1 MACSLVENAPSVRR
15 DVSVTVN
22 PVLIDVGRVAATEVR
37 GVVRVGI
44 GLNVSVATAVIVDSD
59 VEIVGI
65 AQVDNGLTIDE
76 TVRVVS
82 GDPVTPMALRMRLRP
97 GVHSLAVMSVELALK
112 DVQTTALTGVRT
124 EVMTGSEDVQT

>member
-22 PVLIDVGRVAATEVR
+22 PVLIDVRRVAATEVR
-37 GVVRVGI
+37 GVVRVEI
-44 GLNVSVATAVIVDSD
+44 GLNVSVATAVIADSD

-97 GVHSLAVMSVELALK
+97 GVHSLAVMSVELSLK

-124 EVMTGSEDVQT
+124 DVMTGSEDVQT

>member
-1 MACSLVENAPSVRR
+1 VACSLVENAPSVRR

-22 PVLIDVGRVAATEVR
+22 PVLIDVRRVAATEVR
-37 GVVRVGI
+37 GVVRVEI
-44 GLNVSVATAVIVDSD
+44 GLNVSVATAVIADSD

-97 GVHSLAVMSVELALK
+97 GVHSLAVMSVELSLK

-124 EVMTGSEDVQT
+124 DVMTGSEDVQT